1 MHDVTKSFMDK
12 RPIESKRSVNFNVT
26 GYKTLVHMVSDF
38 ILQLAMEKL
47 PFVKL
52 GCIIKEVP

>member
-12 RPIESKRSVNFNVT
+12 RPIESKRSVDFNVT
-26 GYKTLVHMVSDF
+26 EYKTLAHTVSDF

-52 GCIIKEVP
+52 RCTIKEDP

>member
-1 MHDVTKSFMDK
+1 MDK